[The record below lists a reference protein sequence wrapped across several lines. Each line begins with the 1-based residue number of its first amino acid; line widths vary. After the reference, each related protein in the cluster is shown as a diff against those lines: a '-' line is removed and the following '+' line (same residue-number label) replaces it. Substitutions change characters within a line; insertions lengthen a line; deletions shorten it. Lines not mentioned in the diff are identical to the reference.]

1 MEGILD
7 YLKTRCFQ
15 MGNVNLFMQFC
26 PRLYR
31 SVFTQ
36 HRKMFLPDTGRRECS
51 QCVIPIHCSSVCFVN
66 MLDKHNYLST
76 IQIVHVRLSPKGNQC
91 SLCSVNCP
99 NSFSPLPV
107 HSRGSF
113 LSRGMSPATLLPF
126 KAIRFSS
133 CHLFLML
140 PEGSTLIYFMAS
152 VIPEFSL

>member
-7 YLKTRCFQ
+7 YLKNRCFQ

-26 PRLYR
+26 PHLYR

-36 HRKMFLPDTGRRECS
+36 HRKMLHRQKRMHACS
-51 QCVIPIHCSSVCFVN
+51 QCVIPMHCSSMCFVN
-66 MLDKHNYLST
+66 MLDKYNYLST

-91 SLCSVNCP
+91 SLCSVSCP
-99 NSFSPLPV
+99 NSSSPLPV

-113 LSRGMSPATLLPF
+113 LSRGMSSATLLPF